1 MTHAIRFHQTG
12 GPEVLVWEEVKPGKP
27 GPGEARIRHT
37 AVGLNFVDIYNR
49 SGLYPTEVPSGLG
62 SEGAGVVEEV
72 GPGVSDLKP
81 GDRVAYGNGP
91 LGAYAEA
98 RLIPADRLLKLP
110 DGIDDK
116 TAAAM
121 MLKGL
126 TVQYLIRQTYRVK
139 AGDTILLHAAA
150 GGVGLILGQWAK
162 HLGATVIGTVGSD
175 EKAKLAKAHGC
186 AHTVVYTREDFVKR
200 VGEITEGKK
209 VPVVY
214 DSVGKDTF
222 LKSLDCLAPLGVVAL
237 FGQSSGSVEPLNLG
251 LLAQK
256 GSLYVTRHGEGT
268 VRGGAIRRGQDRGQP
283 DLSAEGRGQGPR
295 RSRRAQDHGID
306 GSPGVRLPHR
316 RLRHLRG
323 RPGDHA
329 VDCRLSVCCL
339 FEVTGAID
347 AQVPFDFGKSLID
360 FAQVVFSKANA

>member
-1 MTHAIRFHQTG
+1 MLHAIRIYQAG
-12 GPEVLVWEEVKPGKP
+12 GPDVMVWEEIQLGKP
-27 GPGEARIRHT
+27 GPGEVRIRQT

-49 SGLYPTEVPSGLG
+49 MGLYPVPMPSGLG
-62 SEGAGVVEEV
+62 SEGAGIVEEI
-72 GPGVSDLKP
+72 GSGVTDLKVD
-81 GDRVAYGNGP
+81 DRVAYGAAP
-91 LGAYAEA
+91 IGAYAEA

-110 DGIDDK
+110 DSIDDK

-126 TVQYLIRQTYRVK
+126 TTQYLIRQTYRVK

-162 HLGATVIGTVGSD
+162 HLGVTVIGTVGSD
-175 EKAKLAKAHGC
+175 EKAKLAQAHGC
-186 AHTVVYTREDFVKR
+186 AHTIVYTREDFVKR

-222 LKSLDCLAPLGVVAL
+222 LKSLDCVAPLGVVAL

-256 GSLYVTRHGEGT
+256 GSLYVTRPT
-268 VRGGAIRRGQDRGQP
+268 LNI
-283 DLSAEGRGQGPR
+283 
-295 RSRRAQDHGID
+295 
-306 GSPGVRLPHR
+306 
-316 RLRHLRG
+316 
-323 RPGDHA
+323 
-329 VDCRLSVCCL
+329 C
-339 FEVTGAID
+339 
-347 AQVPFDFGKSLID
+347 
-360 FAQVVFSKANA
+360 

>member
-1 MTHAIRFHQTG
+1 MTHAIRFHRTG
-12 GPEVLVWEEVKPGKP
+12 GPEVLVWEEVQVGKP

-49 SGLYPTEVPSGLG
+49 SGLYPGQLPSGLG
-62 SEGAGVVEEV
+62 GEGAGVVEEV
-72 GPGVSDLKP
+72 GSGVTAVKP
-81 GDRVAYGNGP
+81 GDRVAYGAAPIGS
-91 LGAYAEA
+91 YSEA

-110 DGIDDK
+110 DTIDDK

-139 AGDTILLHAAA
+139 SGDTILLHAAA
-150 GGVGLILGQWAK
+150 GGVGLILSQWAK

-175 EKAKLAKAHGC
+175 DKAKLAKAHGC
-186 AHTVVYTREDFVKR
+186 AHTIIYTKEDFVKR
-200 VGEITEGKK
+200 VDEITGGKK

-237 FGQSSGSVEPLNLG
+237 FGQSSGAVDPLNLG

-256 GSLYVTRHGEGT
+256 GSLYVTRPTLNTYAAKHEAL
-268 VRGGAIRRGQDRGQP
+268 VAM
-283 DLSAEGRGQGPR
+283 AKE
-295 RSRRAQDHGID
+295 
-306 GSPGVRLPHR
+306 
-316 RLRHLRG
+316 
-323 RPGDHA
+323 
-329 VDCRLSVCCL
+329 L
-339 FEVTGAID
+339 FEVVQSGVVKIEVRQTYPLKDAAKAHADLAARKTTG
-347 AQVPFDFGKSLID
+347 ST
-360 FAQVVFSKANA
+360 VFLV